1 MSTDFAAQAG
11 VDGTRLTV
19 VSTRPAGQSVGLD
32 ASLREAGFEVVDFP
46 LIGIA
51 PAADPAPLD
60 AALAGLAEYALV
72 VFVSPNAIDQAF
84 ARLKGSWPVELPVA
98 VVGPGSM
105 LALARHGIAAPPY
118 RVIGP
123 DGAAEQAHAMEAD
136 ADTSAPAPPV
146 AGGAGAVA
154 GTTAQSSPASSSS
167 STPTPTPTSTS
178 TSSPSPSPSTAA
190 MPPGGQAQRTAA
202 QRVSSDNLFGD
213 APVDPLSGA
222 AAAAA
227 AAPESKISDAAVAT
241 STDAPVDPELLRFD
255 SETLLAAL
263 EREFGL
269 ASFRGRRVLLVR
281 GDGGRELLADTLREH
296 EAQVDTVAAYQRSV
310 PIPDPGVLTTI
321 RRLLA
326 GRPHVWLLSSSEG
339 VRNLETLASIH
350 LDVSE
355 RAALHRAPVVAAHP
369 RITESA
375 RASGFDSIVTSG
387 AGDAALVRAVRAQAV
402 LISASATDG
411 RASSGPAA
419 RSGDSP
425 AVSST
430 PRGASSSMTDSKDLP
445 PQTSIPPTRFS
456 TSGADRAA
464 PATTPPAR
472 GRGRLVLVW
481 LALLVAVGAV
491 AGGLVLNRKIDRFER
506 ASTDHLQSG
515 ERIAAATQL
524 QSQQA
529 LEGVQQTDRRI
540 SQLEGKL
547 ADAQGQQQALQ
558 TMYQDLARNRV
569 QWTLAEIEQML
580 ATASQQ
586 LQLTGNVQL
595 ALFALQSADTRL
607 ALAEGP
613 QMLVVRKA
621 IEQDI
626 DKLKA
631 TPTVDL
637 PGLAIKLD
645 DAIARVDALPLAG
658 EAPVDHPASDA
669 AAGGWASGASA
680 ARVAPAATDA
690 GTAPLAAS
698 TTATAGAAAASTS
711 AANTTTSSSASS
723 PTAAVLA
730 PASVPASS
738 AFARGVD
745 RFESWWRDFGVRL
758 GHQLAGVVQV
768 RRIDNADAMLVA
780 PDQAQYLRAN
790 VKLRLLS
797 ARLSLLSRDQR
808 TMAADLDAADD
819 ALARYF
825 DPASKSTQTVRDL
838 VSQVRHASTSVDLPN
853 LNASLEAVHQYK
865 SGD

>member
-1 MSTDFAAQAG
+1 MSAPIPTPGSAG
-11 VDGTRLTV
+11 MTV
-19 VSTRPAGQSVGLD
+19 VLTRPAGQSAGLEVP
-32 ASLREAGFEVVDFP
+32 LRAAGFDVIDFP

-60 AALAGLAEYALV
+60 AALARLDDYALV
-72 VFVSPNAIDQAF
+72 VFVSPNAINQTF
-84 ARLKGSWPVELPVA
+84 ARFKGVWPVGVPVA
-98 VVGPGSM
+98 VVGPGSA
-105 LALARHGIAAPPY
+105 LALARHGIAAPRY

-123 DGAAEQAHAMEAD
+123 DGALEQARVMQAEAGE
-136 ADTSAPAPPV
+136 PA
-146 AGGAGAVA
+146 
-154 GTTAQSSPASSSS
+154 TDSPATIDSV
-167 STPTPTPTSTS
+167 STPASTPATPS
-178 TSSPSPSPSTAA
+178 A
-190 MPPGGQAQRTAA
+190 QAERTAA
-202 QRVSSDNLFGD
+202 QHVSSDNLFGE
-213 APVDPLSGA
+213 PPVVDPQTV
-222 AAAAA
+222 A
-227 AAPESKISDAAVAT
+227 AAPASKESTAAVSA
-241 STDAPVDPELLRFD
+241 STDAPVASESTRFD
-255 SETLLAAL
+255 SEALLAAL

-269 ASFRGRRVLLVR
+269 AAFGGRRVLLVR

-296 EAQVDTVAAYQRSV
+296 QAQIDIVTAYQRSV
-310 PIPDPGVLTTI
+310 PIPEPGALTAI

-326 GRPHVWLLSSSEG
+326 GRPHVWVLTSSEG
-339 VRNLETLASIH
+339 VRNLETLAAIH
-350 LDVSE
+350 LDETE
-355 RAALHRAPVVAAHP
+355 RAALHHAPVVVPHP
-369 RITESA
+369 RIAESA
-375 RASGFDSIVTSG
+375 QTSGFDSITTSG
-387 AGDAALVRAVRAQAV
+387 AGDVALVRAVRAQAA
-402 LISASATDG
+402 LSAA
-411 RASSGPAA
+411 AA

-445 PQTSIPPTRFS
+445 PNAPIPPTRFS
-456 TSGADRAA
+456 TSGADRV
-464 PATTPPAR
+464 TPPDR
-472 GRGRLVLVW
+472 KHGQHGQRGRLVLIW
-481 LALLVAVGAV
+481 LALVVAVGAV
-491 AGGLVLNRKIDRFER
+491 AGGLVLNRKLDRFEHTT
-506 ASTDHLQSG
+506 ADQQQSG
-515 ERIAAATQL
+515 ERAASATQL

-529 LEGVQQTDRRI
+529 LEGVKQTDRRI

-580 ATASQQ
+580 STASQQ

-607 ALAEGP
+607 ALAGGP

-631 TPTVDL
+631 TPGVDL

-645 DAIARVDALPLAG
+645 DAIARVDSLPLAG
-658 EAPVDHPASDA
+658 EAPVDHPASGA
-669 AAGGWASGASA
+669 SAAGGWSAEASGTSVASTASTTMTRTPAPVPASGAVLTASA
-680 ARVAPAATDA
+680 ATSAVSASQ
-690 GTAPLAAS
+690 TASAAS
-698 TTATAGAAAASTS
+698 
-711 AANTTTSSSASS
+711 
-723 PTAAVLA
+723 
-730 PASVPASS
+730 PASGAL
-738 AFARGVD
+738 ANAVD
-745 RFESWWRDFGVRL
+745 RFEAWWRDFGVRL
-758 GHQLAGVVQV
+758 GHQFADVVQV

-797 ARLSLLSRDQR
+797 ARLSLLSRDQK

-853 LNASLEAVHQYK
+853 LNTSLEAVHQFK

>member
-1 MSTDFAAQAG
+1 
-11 VDGTRLTV
+11 V
-19 VSTRPAGQSVGLD
+19 
-32 ASLREAGFEVVDFP
+32 AS
-46 LIGIA
+46 
-51 PAADPAPLD
+51 
-60 AALAGLAEYALV
+60 
-72 VFVSPNAIDQAF
+72 
-84 ARLKGSWPVELPVA
+84 
-98 VVGPGSM
+98 
-105 LALARHGIAAPPY
+105 
-118 RVIGP
+118 
-123 DGAAEQAHAMEAD
+123 
-136 ADTSAPAPPV
+136 
-146 AGGAGAVA
+146 
-154 GTTAQSSPASSSS
+154 
-167 STPTPTPTSTS
+167 
-178 TSSPSPSPSTAA
+178 
-190 MPPGGQAQRTAA
+190 
-202 QRVSSDNLFGD
+202 
-213 APVDPLSGA
+213 
-222 AAAAA
+222 
-227 AAPESKISDAAVAT
+227 
-241 STDAPVDPELLRFD
+241 STDAPVDPHLIRFD
-255 SETLLAAL
+255 SEALLAAL

-269 ASFRGRRVLLVR
+269 ASLGGRRVLLVR

-296 EAQVDTVAAYQRSV
+296 GAQVDIVTAYQRSV
-310 PIPDPGVLTTI
+310 PIPDPAALTAI

-326 GRPHVWLLSSSEG
+326 GRPHVWVLSSSEG
-339 VRNLETLASIH
+339 VRNLETLAAIH
-350 LDVSE
+350 LDASE
-355 RAALHRAPVVAAHP
+355 RLALHRAPVIATHP
-369 RITESA
+369 RIAESA
-375 RASGFDSIVTSG
+375 RASGFDSIATSG
-387 AGDAALVRAVRAQAV
+387 AGDAALVRAVRAQASR
-402 LISASATDG
+402 IAAGSPATASMAPTASTSATDG
-411 RASSGPAA
+411 RAPSGPTA

-445 PQTSIPPTRFS
+445 PQTSVPPTRFS
-456 TSGADRAA
+456 SSGADRAA
-464 PATTPPAR
+464 PASSATSATSVGR
-472 GRGRLVLVW
+472 QRGRLVLVW
-481 LALLVAVGAV
+481 LALVNAVAAV
-491 AGGLVLNRKIDRFER
+491 AGGLALNRKLDRFER
-506 ASTDHLQSG
+506 AAADHQQSG
-515 ERIAAATQL
+515 ERIASATQL

-580 ATASQQ
+580 ASASQQ

-613 QMLVVRKA
+613 QVLVVRKA

-631 TPTVDL
+631 TPAVDL

-658 EAPVDHPASDA
+658 EAPLDRPASDA
-669 AAGGWASGASA
+669 AVDGWAAGASS
-680 ARVAPAATDA
+680 APAAASA
-690 GTAPLAAS
+690 GALPFAASEAGASTAPAS
-698 TTATAGAAAASTS
+698 TTAANGAAANAASASVAT
-711 AANTTTSSSASS
+711 ANTTTSGGSAGQ
-723 PTAAVLA
+723 TAAPST
-730 PASVPASS
+730 PASGAL
-738 AFARGVD
+738 ARAVD

-780 PDQAQYLRAN
+780 PDQARYLRAN

-797 ARLSLLSRDQR
+797 ARLSLLSRDQQ